1 MAATQSNFNILFIL
15 FGIRWIDFCIFGS
28 DKFIKIISWG
38 RFWLFQFDSH
48 ISIELLCKIITI
60 VYSEN
65 SFEDFEIHW
74 KIEIFPCVM
83 IIKLSYNS
91 GHFLPFQEN
100 SLRNSTVLDFRFS
113 DENSL
118 IWQIIVDFDF
128 SNPIVFESAF
138 HNVFLEV
145 SIKSQNF
152 SIILDPRSLNSWN
165 WFVFGLFSLLL
176 EAKRTKTFC

>member
-1 MAATQSNFNILFIL
+1 MTATQSNFDILFIL
-15 FGIRWIDFCIFGS
+15 FSVRWIDFCIFSS

-38 RFWLFQFDSH
+38 RLWLFQLDTH
-48 ISIELLCKIITI
+48 ISIELLGKIITI
-60 VYSEN
+60 VDSKN

-74 KIEIFPCVM
+74 KIKIFPCVM

-100 SLRNSTVLDFRFS
+100 SLWNSTVLNFRFCY
-113 DENSL
+113 ENSL

-128 SNPIVFESAF
+128 PNPIIFEPAF

-145 SIKSQNF
+145 SIKPQNF
-152 SIILDPRSLNSWN
+152 SIILYPWSLNSGN
-165 WFVFGLFSLLL
+165 RFVFWLFSLLL
-176 EAKRTKTFC
+176 EAKRTKTFS